1 MVASRLSQSHD
12 KEEDE
17 EEDEEDSGSK
27 VNLIEINDTCV
38 VYNFKQTIINDANS

>member
-27 VNLIEINDTCV
+27 VNLIEINGTHV
-38 VYNFKQTIINDANS
+38 AYNFKQTIINDANS